1 MPHTALST
9 NLEFDVRRVRSDFPC
24 LDQEVRG
31 KPLVYLD
38 SAATAQRPNC
48 VIEAVERYY
57 STYNASVHRG
67 VHALAARATEAF
79 EGARRTLR
87 GFVNARSA
95 DEIVVTKGCTEALNL
110 VASSYGSAHLKPGD
124 QILVSTLEHHS
135 NIVPWQ
141 MAAQRSGAV
150 VCPIPI
156 DDAGVLDLEALDR
169 LLRCPTAVVAV
180 NHVSNALGTINSVKE
195 IAERAHR
202 AGAIVVVDGA
212 QAGPHLPID
221 VQDLDVDFYTISGHK
236 MYGPTGVGVLYGRL
250 ELLRAIPPYQGG
262 GSMIHTVT
270 FDNTTFAEPPAK
282 FEAGTPPIAEFI
294 GLGAAA
300 DYVLGI
306 GRENIAGH
314 EHEVLEYGRTLLSAI
329 EGVRL
334 IGNAPDRCGIL
345 SFVIEGVHPHD
356 VGTVLDTEGIAV
368 RAGHHCAQPLMDRF
382 GLAATVRASL
392 GMYSTREEMDALAL
406 GIRKVKEVF
415 L

>member
-1 MPHTALST
+1 M
-9 NLEFDVRRVRSDFPC
+9 EYDVRRVRSDFPC
-24 LDQEVRG
+24 LDQEVRDR
-31 KPLVYLD
+31 PLVYLD
-38 SAATAQRPNC
+38 SAATAQRPSC
-48 VIEAVERYY
+48 VIGAVERYY

-67 VHALAARATEAF
+67 VHALAARATDAF
-79 EGARRTLR
+79 EGARRSLQ

-110 VASSYGSAHLKPGD
+110 VASSYGSAQIKPGD

-150 VCPIPI
+150 VRPIPI

-169 LLRCPTAVVAV
+169 LLRRPTAVVAV
-180 NHVSNALGTINSVKE
+180 NHVSNALGTINPVKE
-195 IAERAHR
+195 IATRAHR
-202 AGAIVVVDGA
+202 AGAIIVVDGA
-212 QAGPHLPID
+212 QAGPHMPID
-221 VQDLDVDFYTISGHK
+221 VQALDADFYAISGHK
-236 MYGPTGVGVLYGRL
+236 MYGPTGVGVLYGKL
-250 ELLRAIPPYQGG
+250 DLLRAIPPYQGG

-270 FDNTTFAEPPAK
+270 FEKTTYAEPPAK

-300 DYVLGI
+300 EYVLGL
-306 GRENIAGH
+306 GRENIVAH
-314 EHEVLEYGRTLLSAI
+314 EHEVLEYGRGLVGEV
-329 EGVRL
+329 EGVR
-334 IGNAPDRCGIL
+334 IVGNAPDRCGIL
-345 SFVIEGVHPHD
+345 SFVIDGVHPHD

-368 RAGHHCAQPLMDRF
+368 RAGHHCAQPLMDRL

-392 GMYSTREEMDALAL
+392 GMYSTKEEMEVLVA